1 MLIDIK
7 DLEFSYKTKDRGNI
21 CVFKNFSFCLENSY
35 KKICLTGPDGAGKST
50 LLKLLTGVLKPAK
63 GSIKLRCLTP
73 NTNDRHFI
81 ESISYMSQ
89 TLGLYKELSVIDN
102 LKIFAALKGLDIK
115 DNTEY
120 LYSLLKKVDLL
131 QFKDRQFDALSGG
144 MKQKIAL
151 LCAIASKPEI
161 LILDEPTVG
170 VDPLSRKE
178 IFSLIDEYIGTN
190 EKSCCIFSS
199 AYLDEAATSDYAL
212 ILEDGQVILKGE
224 TTDLCSKVVNQTYTL
239 EFSKNEKPDI
249 RDIFSL
255 TSRYIKNSPIIDLNP
270 RLGQINLTVKENTH
284 KEDLIDFL
292 HENIK
297 RDFILKPR
305 ECTLEDVYIC
315 YGMKKHIFIESDFKK
330 NSNFEK
336 SDDVVVHVKDIK
348 KKFGNF
354 VAVEKSSFN
363 VKKGEIFG
371 LLGPNGAGKTTT
383 FRMICGLLTQTE
395 GEILVNGFDLSKAK
409 NDARKTIGYVSQ
421 KFSLYQNLSAKENL
435 VYFARS
441 YGLKGDIQKK
451 RIEKIVKDFSLEKF
465 LNTKSGELPF
475 GVQRQLSMACAL
487 LHNPKILFL
496 DEATSGADP
505 LARRKFFDKVLE
517 LSSYGTSVIV
527 TTHFMEEAEYC
538 DNFLIQDRGK
548 ILILGTPDEKC
559 TKEGKRISVK
569 QAFVELIENNR
580 DKEDE
585 NEQA

>member
-21 CVFKNFSFCLENSY
+21 SVFKNFSFCLENSY

-50 LLKLLTGVLKPAK
+50 LLKLLSGVLKPSK
-63 GSIKLRCLTP
+63 GSIKLRGLTP

-115 DNTEY
+115 GSIDY

-131 QFKDRQFDALSGG
+131 QFKDRQFDDLSGG

-151 LCAIASKPEI
+151 LCTIASKPEI

-199 AYLDEAATSDYAL
+199 AYLDEAAASDFAL

-224 TTDLCSKVVNQTYTL
+224 TTSLCSKVVNQTYTL
-239 EFSKNEKPDI
+239 LFSKNEKPDI

-270 RLGQINLTVKENTH
+270 RLGQINLTVKENTQ

-315 YGMKKHIFIESDFKK
+315 YGMKNHIFIESDFKK

-465 LNTKSGELPF
+465 LHTKSGELPF

-559 TKEGKRISVK
+559 TKDGKRISVK

>member
-63 GSIKLRCLTP
+63 GSIKLRGLTP

-131 QFKDRQFDALSGG
+131 QFKDRQFDDLSGG

-270 RLGQINLTVKENTH
+270 RLGQINLTVKENTQ

>member
-63 GSIKLRCLTP
+63 GSIKLRGLTP

-131 QFKDRQFDALSGG
+131 QFKDRQFDDLSGG